1 MGGAGIGQRRN
12 LAQSYFNRFPPVFI
26 SRELSEEAGRNRLQL
41 SYARRLNRPNFMP
54 PPPLAIYRDPRSYRL
69 GTPRLRAEYNLSQP
83 RWPSGGALM
92 PAPRS
97 TAPRLPAT
105 ASASSAGAG

>member
-1 MGGAGIGQRRN
+1 MGGAGISHRGN
-12 LAQSYFNRFPPVFI
+12 LAQRYFNRFPPALI

-54 PPPLAIYRDPRSYRL
+54 PPPLAIYQDPRSYRL
-69 GTPRLRAEYNLSQP
+69 SNPRLRAEYSLSQP
-83 RWPSGGALM
+83 RWPSGGTSA
-92 PAPRS
+92 S

-105 ASASSAGAG
+105 ASPTTARTR